1 MAPSSGTYEIG
12 PSDASLTVR
21 TTKAG
26 LGARL
31 AHDLTIEAKTWSG
44 SITFDDADLAA
55 SSVEVTVAATSLAV
69 IDFSGGIKP
78 LSDGDRKEIAR
89 TINEKALQTNKYPD
103 ITFRSTAISGQA
115 DAFTVT
121 GDLTIT
127 GTTRPASLA
136 VTVGGGGL
144 VTVRATLT
152 QTQFGIKPYSAMLG
166 TLKISDEVE
175 VHATLTLPA
184 P

>member
-12 PSDASLTVR
+12 PSNASLTIR

-26 LGARL
+26 LGAKL
-31 AHDLTIEAKTWSG
+31 AHDLTLEAKTWSG
-44 SITFDDADLAA
+44 SIIFDDADLAA

-69 IDFSGGIKP
+69 TDFSGGVKP

-89 TINEKALQTNKYPD
+89 NINEKALQTNKYSD

-115 DAFTVT
+115 DTFTVT

-127 GTTRPASLA
+127 GTTRPVSLA
-136 VTVGGGGL
+136 VTVGAGGL
-144 VTVRATLT
+144 VTVLATVT

>member
-1 MAPSSGTYEIG
+1 MTRSAGTHDIG
-12 PSDASLTVR
+12 PGDARVTVH

-31 AHDLTIEAKTWSG
+31 AHDLTLEAKAWSG

-55 SSVEVTVAATSLAV
+55 SSVEVTVAAASLAV
-69 IDFSGGIKP
+69 IDSSGGVKP
-78 LSDGDRKEIAR
+78 LSDGDRREIAR
-89 TINEKALQTNKYPD
+89 NINDKILQTDRFPD
-103 ITFRSTAISGQA
+103 ITFRSTAVDGQP

-121 GDLTIT
+121 GDLTIA
-127 GTTRPASLA
+127 GITRPVSLTA
-136 VTVGGGGL
+136 TVGGGRR
-144 VTVRATLT
+144 VTARATVV

-166 TLKISDEVE
+166 ALKIDDRVE
-175 VHATLTLPA
+175 IQATLTLPV